1 MELDE
6 LDRRAYAMQVLPA
19 GLSPPERYY
28 FLTMRA
34 LYAMFATGRLTGEQA
49 RQEKRAVLEAY
60 RQLDL
65 QYRVGQQELRVL
77 WEVQQRGDYYRKNGC
92 SVCRQLASQ
101 LCGLNPSILKGSLK
115 VAMEDHIEV
124 LREGDAIYYDS
135 GHGHGMIAAGGEEC
149 VFLAVVLKREK
160 GE

>member
-101 LCGLNPSILKGSLK
+101 LCGLNPSILKGSLNEK
-115 VAMEDHIEV
+115 ASPERGGGPAKLVEGV
-124 LREGDAIYYDS
+124 LRETPYIIS
-135 GHGHGMIAAGGEEC
+135 PPEISTT
-149 VFLAVVLKREK
+149 
-160 GE
+160 

>member
-34 LYAMFATGRLTGEQA
+34 LYAMFATGRLIGEQA

-77 WEVQQRGDYYRKNGC
+77 WEVQQRGDYYQKNGC

-101 LCGLNPSILKGSLK
+101 L
-115 VAMEDHIEV
+115 
-124 LREGDAIYYDS
+124 S
-135 GHGHGMIAAGGEEC
+135 GIA
-149 VFLAVVLKREK
+149 VK
-160 GE
+160 GED